1 MSIELR
7 LSGPPAKSGPSG
19 KKSGGSRKDLE
30 FLPAALEVL
39 EKPPSPTARVL
50 ALALCAF
57 AIIAVAWAAFGEVD
71 IVAVAQGKIVPTGQ
85 VKLIQPLEPG
95 VIRAIHV
102 QEGERVQAG
111 SALIELDPTETT
123 ADRERLTT
131 DLLAAQTKSSRLE
144 ALLHFAETGYVRF
157 LPPPGADPALVEPHR
172 SMFESQIEEYR
183 TKLSANETEGERL
196 NAELRS
202 VDAEIGRVRK
212 ILPLVRE
219 EAQVY
224 RDLSERKIASRSDF
238 LNALERQVS
247 FEQDLVVQRSRRDEV
262 QTEQASLIEQ
272 RHLIEAE
279 FRREILGDLT
289 ETKERIES
297 LSRELT
303 KATQRSLRQKLVAP
317 VDGTVQ
323 RLAVHTI
330 GGVVTAAQELM
341 VLVPQGQDL
350 EIEAWV
356 NNKDVAFVAE
366 GQPAEIKVE
375 TLPFTRYGLIDG
387 QIKHISTDAL
397 PPKEGEENAGSPVYL
412 AKVSLDRDAVRVGDR
427 DVLLAPGMAVS
438 VEIKTG
444 TRKLIEYILS
454 PLLRYQHE
462 AVRER

>member
-7 LSGPPAKSGPSG
+7 LSGPPAKSAPGSKKPS
-19 KKSGGSRKDLE
+19 GSRKDLE

-50 ALALCAF
+50 AFALCTF
-57 AIIAVAWAAFGEVD
+57 AVIAVAWATFGEVD

-85 VKLIQPLEPG
+85 VKVIQPLEPG

-111 SALIELDPTETT
+111 QALIELDPTETT

-131 DLLAAQTKSSRLE
+131 DLLAARTRSSRLE
-144 ALLHFAETGYVRF
+144 ALLRFLENGDTRF
-157 LPPPGADPALVEPHR
+157 LPPANADPVLVEPHR
-172 SMFESQIEEYR
+172 RMFESQIEEYR

-196 NAELRS
+196 NAALRS
-202 VDAEIGRVRK
+202 VEAEIGRVRK

-224 RDLSERKIASRSDF
+224 RDLSERKMASRSDF

-247 FEQDLVVQRSRRDEV
+247 FEQDLVVQRSKREEV
-262 QTEQASLIEQ
+262 QTELASLIEQ
-272 RHLIEAE
+272 RQLIEAE
-279 FRREILGDLT
+279 FRREILGELT

-303 KATQRSLRQKLVAP
+303 KATQRSARQKLVAP
-317 VDGTVQ
+317 VDGAVQ

-330 GGVVTAAQELM
+330 GGVVTTAQELM

-375 TLPFTRYGLIDG
+375 TLPFTRYGLVDG
-387 QIKHISTDAL
+387 RIKHISTDAL

-444 TRKLIEYILS
+444 TRKLIEFIMS